1 MANDFGDT
9 RRDVMNSVACRLCNR
24 VFSSTQAL
32 VTHIES
38 HMENEEAAIRRLY
51 SIEHIIPQRRFP
63 YCFPLG
69 FHVPLMDT
77 QNINVG
83 RNFHPQSM
91 MIPQPRKNQFFN
103 VGSMQVKF
111 PPHVYQLK
119 HLEDESS
126 NDGTKAYIMQLEK
139 PIKKI
144 DFIDLVNNDDG
155 DDDDNSDVHA
165 LDLALKL

>member
-1 MANDFGDT
+1 MANDFSDN
-9 RRDVMNSVACRLCNR
+9 VLNSVACRLCNR
-24 VFSSTQAL
+24 VFISTQAL

-38 HMENEEAAIRRLY
+38 HMKNEEAAIRRLY

-63 YCFPLG
+63 SHCFPLG

-77 QNINVG
+77 QNMNEG
-83 RNFHPQSM
+83 RTFQPQPM
-91 MIPQPRKNQFFN
+91 MIPQPRKKQFLS
-103 VGSMQVKF
+103 VGSMQMQF
-111 PPHVYQLK
+111 SPRVYQLK
-119 HLEDESS
+119 HLEEESS

-144 DFIDLVNNDDG
+144 DFIDLVNNDD
-155 DDDDNSDVHA
+155 DDDNSDVHA